1 MKKIFYSILLSGM
14 MVLSACDALDLS
26 PEDYYGSNDFWNQKS
41 QVEMFMT
48 GIHADLRDKY
58 QMPVTLGE
66 FRSEILISDVT
77 SMGEGVY
84 GPPMTNNL
92 LTKDNTGVDDWYEV
106 YPNIMHINLFI
117 RNVDKEIDYLTG
129 TEKSFYLGQ
138 AYFTK
143 SQIIATIT
151 INVRYSVIITF
162 AQKVSPSIHRIFS
175 IRITF
180 RPGIFN

>member
-117 RNVDKEIDYLTG
+117 RNVDKEKEWCQSWIEEILAINENVTLDPIRKSYISNALANIWWCAVRDG
-129 TEKSFYLGQ
+129 TESYRG
-138 AYFTK
+138 
-143 SQIIATIT
+143 
-151 INVRYSVIITF
+151 
-162 AQKVSPSIHRIFS
+162 
-175 IRITF
+175 
-180 RPGIFN
+180 

>member
-1 MKKIFYSILLSGM
+1 
-14 MVLSACDALDLS
+14 
-26 PEDYYGSNDFWNQKS
+26 
-41 QVEMFMT
+41 MFMT

-117 RNVDKEIDYLTG
+117 RNVDKEIDYMTG
-129 TEKSFYLGQ
+129 MENHFIWDRLM
-138 AYFTK
+138 ACVH
-143 SQIIATIT
+143 IT
-151 INVRYSVIITF
+151 I
-162 AQKVSPSIHRIFS
+162 SIFIEHLVVCR
-175 IRITF
+175 
-180 RPGIFN
+180 

>member
-1 MKKIFYSILLSGM
+1 
-14 MVLSACDALDLS
+14 
-26 PEDYYGSNDFWNQKS
+26 
-41 QVEMFMT
+41 MFMT

-92 LTKDNTGVDDWYEV
+92 LTKDNTGIDDWYEV

-129 TEKSFYLGQ
+129 TEKSFLFGTGLWL
-138 AYFTK
+138 ACILLFL
-143 SQIIATIT
+143 SLSNIWWCA
-151 INVRYSVIITF
+151 VRDGTESY
-162 AQKVSPSIHRIFS
+162 R
-175 IRITF
+175 
-180 RPGIFN
+180 G